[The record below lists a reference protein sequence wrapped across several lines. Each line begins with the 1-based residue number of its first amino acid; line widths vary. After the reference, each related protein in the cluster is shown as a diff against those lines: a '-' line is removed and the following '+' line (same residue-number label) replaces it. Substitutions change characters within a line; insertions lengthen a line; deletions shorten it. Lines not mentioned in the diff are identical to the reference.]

1 MAPELRLT
9 GSLAVLVFCS
19 ALSAAPRQLAG
30 GQAAAPTP
38 GGFIL
43 GRAVD
48 GTTGKALAGAQVSLN
63 SATQTAPALAG
74 APPATLSR
82 FPMRVISDG
91 NGAFVFRDLP
101 AGSYSIT
108 ATRSGYAVA
117 ALGRNSA
124 TDTGSQLVTLTDGE
138 KRGGVTLK
146 FWKFGSISGTVR
158 DEAGESLIGI
168 QLRIFRRA
176 VLGGRLRLTSF
187 GNMPT
192 TDDRGIYRAGELAPG
207 DYIIGVVT
215 TQATVPISIQD
226 LYEAST
232 KDGSSSEFRRQL
244 DRSGSTVLGG
254 GNLTTAG
261 TRYGTLLL
269 QGGAGFN
276 SSTVI
281 NPPGDESRVFVY
293 PTTFFPSATVIG
305 EATVLTVGAGEDRTG
320 TDFHLK
326 PVPTTRVSGR
336 LVGSDTEA
344 ANTALTLVHV
354 STGDVQR
361 DYDLATATTF
371 ADGTGAFT
379 FLGVPPG
386 DYTVRALKVPPR
398 PIATTSPMSTVIQ
411 TGTGGVISSGGGPT
425 PPPPIPPEPTWWAST
440 AVVVTDRDVSGL
452 TVTLRQGARL
462 SGTLEFDGAAERPA
476 ADRLRLTSLQ
486 FEQADAR
493 QASFNQ
499 FTLQRAVVDANGQ
512 FKTYQLPPGKYVVRA
527 AGIPGWTL
535 RSAVV
540 RGKDVADS
548 PFDLTDEDLGNIVV
562 TFTDKVTEMSGTV
575 RNPKGPDPSATVL
588 VFPVDTSLWIDH
600 GPAPRRFR
608 AIRAGADSTYRL
620 TGIAAGEYLAVA
632 IPGGTPVD
640 WIDPRYLQKL
650 AAVATRL
657 TVIEGEKKSL
667 GLDTKE
673 VRR

>member
-1 MAPELRLT
+1 MRGRAMAPELRLT

-244 DRSGSTVLGG
+244 DRAGSTVL
-254 GNLTTAG
+254 
-261 TRYGTLLL
+261 
-269 QGGAGFN
+269 
-276 SSTVI
+276 
-281 NPPGDESRVFVY
+281 D
-293 PTTFFPSATVIG
+293 
-305 EATVLTVGAGEDRTG
+305 
-320 TDFHLK
+320 
-326 PVPTTRVSGR
+326 
-336 LVGSDTEA
+336 
-344 ANTALTLVHV
+344 
-354 STGDVQR
+354 
-361 DYDLATATTF
+361 
-371 ADGTGAFT
+371 
-379 FLGVPPG
+379 
-386 DYTVRALKVPPR
+386 
-398 PIATTSPMSTVIQ
+398 
-411 TGTGGVISSGGGPT
+411 
-425 PPPPIPPEPTWWAST
+425 
-440 AVVVTDRDVSGL
+440 
-452 TVTLRQGARL
+452 
-462 SGTLEFDGAAERPA
+462 
-476 ADRLRLTSLQ
+476 
-486 FEQADAR
+486 
-493 QASFNQ
+493 
-499 FTLQRAVVDANGQ
+499 
-512 FKTYQLPPGKYVVRA
+512 
-527 AGIPGWTL
+527 
-535 RSAVV
+535 
-540 RGKDVADS
+540 
-548 PFDLTDEDLGNIVV
+548 
-562 TFTDKVTEMSGTV
+562 
-575 RNPKGPDPSATVL
+575 
-588 VFPVDTSLWIDH
+588 
-600 GPAPRRFR
+600 
-608 AIRAGADSTYRL
+608 
-620 TGIAAGEYLAVA
+620 
-632 IPGGTPVD
+632 
-640 WIDPRYLQKL
+640 
-650 AAVATRL
+650 
-657 TVIEGEKKSL
+657 
-667 GLDTKE
+667 
-673 VRR
+673 